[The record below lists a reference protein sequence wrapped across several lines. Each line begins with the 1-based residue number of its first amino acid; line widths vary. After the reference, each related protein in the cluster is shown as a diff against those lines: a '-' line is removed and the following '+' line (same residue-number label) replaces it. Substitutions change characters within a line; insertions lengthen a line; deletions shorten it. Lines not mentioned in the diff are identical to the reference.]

1 MKKVEYLNS
10 KEVAALLGISIPHLY
25 TWSQEDRTK
34 RRPFFPKPQK
44 LRSNAKDRRLILQY
58 KKKDVMKFIE
68 ESKRKPYYLL
78 SEAGYEEYSQEKKR
92 KEALPTSAF
101 NEFYKLMFQRRQKR
115 EADNA

>member
-10 KEVAALLGISIPHLY
+10 KEVAELLGISTANLY
-25 TWSQEDRTK
+25 GWSQEDRTK

-58 KKKDVMKFIE
+58 KKKDVLKFIK
-68 ESKRKPYYLL
+68 ESKEKPYYLL
-78 SEAGYEEYSQEKKR
+78 SEANYEKLRQEQKEKK
-92 KEALPTSAF
+92 ALPVSVF
-101 NEFYKLMFQRRQKR
+101 NEFYKLMFKRKQKR